1 MFGENFVTLVPA
13 GIFLLTIAYAYVLSR
28 SRAEDPK
35 LKMLNSM
42 LRSLDDERPDLQHKR
57 AA

>member
-1 MFGENFVTLVPA
+1 MFGESFVTLVPA
-13 GIFLLTIAYAYVLSR
+13 GIFFLTIAYGCVLSR

-42 LRSLDDERPDLQHKR
+42 LRSLDDERPDLQHRR